1 MKSPEKVLL
10 GGGMLLL
17 VAGLLFGA
25 AYGYLV
31 EHQPLLVL
39 RESYRDLLA
48 SSAAGDV
55 AGAQAALTQ
64 AQRMNYAYVRAVD
77 VHTHTLKLANVILL
91 VGLFYPM
98 VALSE
103 VMRRRLAILFV
114 AASWL
119 FPAGVFAEIFSPGIL
134 PQALAAAGAALA
146 VASLAGIVL
155 GLWRG
160 LRQGRAAS

>member
-10 GGGMLLL
+10 GGGLLLL

-25 AYGYLV
+25 GYGYV
-31 EHQPLLVL
+31 VQHQTLLVL

-48 SSAAGDV
+48 SSAAGDA
-55 AGAQAALTQ
+55 AGAQAALAQ

-77 VHTHTLKLANVILL
+77 VHTHMIKLASVVLL
-91 VGLFYPM
+91 VGLMYPL
-98 VALSE
+98 VALSDTA
-103 VMRRRLAILFV
+103 RRRLAILFL
-114 AASWL
+114 AGSWL
-119 FPAGVFAEIFSPGIL
+119 FPAGVFTEIFSHRLL
-134 PQALAAAGAALA
+134 PQALAAGGALLV

-160 LRQGRAAS
+160 LRQSARSS